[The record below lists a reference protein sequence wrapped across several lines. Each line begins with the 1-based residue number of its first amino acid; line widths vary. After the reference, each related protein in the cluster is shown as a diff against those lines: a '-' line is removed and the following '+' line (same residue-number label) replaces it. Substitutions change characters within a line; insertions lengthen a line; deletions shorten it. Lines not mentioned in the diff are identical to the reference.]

1 MKVVF
6 APDWELERQILDYK
20 YHKYQADTGYVNSKK
35 EVCDNLRSTIS
46 NSSLVF
52 PDIGIGEDRS
62 LKVVV
67 QHGCH
72 EYDDSDGGD
81 DGDDGDDGDGGDD
94 GDDGDGDGDGDGRW
108 W

>member
-1 MKVVF
+1 MI
-6 APDWELERQILDYK
+6 WL
-20 YHKYQADTGYVNSKK
+20 NK
-35 EVCDNLRSTIS
+35 EVCNNLRSTIS

-67 QHGCH
+67 QHRCH
-72 EYDDSDGGD
+72 EYNNSGGGD

-94 GDDGDGDGDGDGRW
+94 CGDGDGDGGW

>member
-1 MKVVF
+1 MS
-6 APDWELERQILDYK
+6 
-20 YHKYQADTGYVNSKK
+20 NK
-35 EVCDNLRSTIS
+35 EVCNNLRSTIS

-81 DGDDGDDGDGGDD
+81 DGDDGDGGDVGDD
-94 GDDGDGDGDGDGRW
+94 GEVETLGSMSQSRGHRAKETKMQTQFPDNDKTW
-108 W
+108 LKL

>member
-1 MKVVF
+1 MS
-6 APDWELERQILDYK
+6 
-20 YHKYQADTGYVNSKK
+20 NK
-35 EVCDNLRSTIS
+35 EVCNNLRSTIS

-67 QHGCH
+67 QHRCH
-72 EYDDSDGGD
+72 EYNDSGGCDDGN
-81 DGDDGDDGDGGDD
+81 DGDDGVGDGG
-94 GDDGDGDGDGDGRW
+94 W